1 MSIADDWNVAA
12 PIMGTP
18 ATSPVPVTTTTTTR
32 PLHRVAEVRQ
42 KQGVSLRSVARR
54 MGTSIEQVRRQEQA
68 NCNMT
73 LGELYRW
80 QEALGVPIGEL
91 LVELDGP
98 LSQPVLTRARLLRVM
113 KTARSI
119 SDASKDES
127 IGRLCKM
134 LEEQLI
140 ELMPELKDVSP
151 WHSVGQRRTQHE
163 LGRIAEHPL
172 PDTFF
177 SDFSG

>member
-1 MSIADDWNVAA
+1 MSIADDWNVSTGMLGAGA
-12 PIMGTP
+12 
-18 ATSPVPVTTTTTTR
+18 SPVPVTSTER
-32 PLHRVAEVRQ
+32 PLHRVAEIRR
-42 KQGVSLRSVARR
+42 KQGVSLRSAARR

-68 NCNMT
+68 TCDMT
-73 LGELYRW
+73 LGELYHW
-80 QEALGVPIGEL
+80 QQALGVPISEL
-91 LVELDGP
+91 LVDVDAP

-119 SDASKDES
+119 SENSENVS
-127 IGRLCKM
+127 VERLCKM

-151 WHSVGQRRTQHE
+151 WHSVGQRRTQDE

-172 PDTFF
+172 PDSLFT
-177 SDFSG
+177 D